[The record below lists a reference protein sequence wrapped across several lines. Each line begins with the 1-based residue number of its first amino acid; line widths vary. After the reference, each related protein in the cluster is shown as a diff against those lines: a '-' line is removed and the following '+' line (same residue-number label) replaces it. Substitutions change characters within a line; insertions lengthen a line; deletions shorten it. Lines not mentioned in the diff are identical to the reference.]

1 MKVKICGIRTF
12 EAAQAAVLAGADYL
26 GFIFAEGKRHIS
38 PLDAGRII
46 SKIDSSVKKIGVF
59 MNQPYEEIVETYYL
73 AGLDYVQLH
82 GEETAEFADSLP
94 FPVIKAISLNSEY
107 NFSGVSGYP
116 ASYFLLDRPKSAA
129 KETLDWKRLTM
140 SDFPLSELFLAG
152 GLTPENVEEAI
163 ITVRPYAVDV
173 SSGVE
178 TDGVKD
184 IGKIRAFIRN
194 AKRGSGEEIIK

>member
-1 MKVKICGIRTF
+1 MKVKICGIRTL
-12 EAAQAAVLAGADYL
+12 EAAEAAVSAGADYL

-46 SKIDSSVKKIGVF
+46 TKIDGRVKKVGVF
-59 MNQPYEEIVETYYL
+59 MNQPYEEIVMTCNL

-82 GEETAEFADSLP
+82 GDETAEFAGSLP
-94 FPVIKAISLNSEY
+94 LPVIKAIPLNSHY
-107 NFSGVSGYP
+107 HFGGISGYP
-116 ASYFLLDRPKSAA
+116 ANRFLLDRPKSAA
-129 KETLDWKRLTM
+129 KGTLDWKRLTG

-163 ITVRPYAVDV
+163 MAVRPYAVDV

-184 IGKIRAFIRN
+184 IRKIKAFIRN
-194 AKRGSGEEIIK
+194 AKKGSGEGIFK